1 MAEAAVTQSASRNLK
16 PTIHQLVIS
25 RFMYKTPPNVRLT
38 TPQYAAADTRRQSI
52 GMAIFFRLRGN
63 FQRVILLPSPDGKG
77 RTMTDENRISNAGPN
92 SPANDNEPTDNI
104 QSALPNPAMKARTDA
119 LILVLAR
126 LLGRQIAREEFER
139 RLGQIANDND
149 PASRARP
156 EQEE

>member
-1 MAEAAVTQSASRNLK
+1 
-16 PTIHQLVIS
+16 
-25 RFMYKTPPNVRLT
+25 
-38 TPQYAAADTRRQSI
+38 
-52 GMAIFFRLRGN
+52 
-63 FQRVILLPSPDGKG
+63 
-77 RTMTDENRISNAGPN
+77 MTDENRISNAGPN